1 MKERK
6 DLQRMLA
13 AMMKVKS
20 PLKRVDPPEASTTS
34 VAKKDKPFSY
44 DEELFKK
51 ITSEDKAAEVEE
63 KEKESLKSTIFKAGG
78 SLPEGSQDMSADE
91 LRSKFLDRR
100 L

>member
-1 MKERK
+1 
-6 DLQRMLA
+6 MLA

-63 KEKESLKSTIFKAGG
+63 KEKESLVMFV
-78 SLPEGSQDMSADE
+78 MSV
-91 LRSKFLDRR
+91 LYF
-100 L
+100 

>member
-1 MKERK
+1 MKKRK
-6 DLQRMLA
+6 DLERMSA

-34 VAKKDKPFSY
+34 VVKKDMPFSY
-44 DEELFKK
+44 DEKLFKK
-51 ITSEDKAAEVEE
+51 IMSEDKAAAEE
-63 KEKESLKSTIFKAGG
+63 KKEKESLKSEIFKAGG
-78 SLPEGSQDMSADE
+78 YLPEGSQDMSADE